1 MDDNMPAENPLY
13 DYRIYTVR
21 GEKVM
26 LDSDLAGVYG
36 VLTKA
41 LNQAVTRNERRFP
54 PEFSFQLEQNEW
66 DILRSQIVT
75 LRSEHG
81 KHRKYLP
88 RVFTEHGAIMLA
100 SVLNSDRAITAS
112 IHVVQAF
119 VRLRQLMETYM
130 ELSRRIDELNAKFE
144 KHTGEDQVR
153 FAAIFQELKRL
164 ALGFE
169 TAEAKPKGRIGFRTS
184 KDQHEIAKAGKKRK
198 AQSAVKT
205 KRSSGMGSK

>member
-1 MDDNMPAENPLY
+1 MNDNPVSEKVQF
-13 DYRIYTVR
+13 DFRIYTVR

-26 LDSDLAGVYG
+26 LDSDLAEVYG

-41 LNQAVTRNERRFP
+41 LNQAVDRNERRFP
-54 PEFSFQLEQNEW
+54 LEFAFRLTQDEW
-66 DILRSQIVT
+66 EILKSQSVT
-75 LRSEHG
+75 SRLMWGGR
-81 KHRKYLP
+81 RKLP

-100 SVLNSDRAITAS
+100 SVLNSDRAVAAS
-112 IHVVQAF
+112 IQVVQAF
-119 VRLRQLMETYM
+119 VRLRHLMETYM

-198 AQSAVKT
+198 TQSAVKT